1 MNQMNELN
9 QAFEDYF
16 LNSNNNLDCLK
27 RQLQGIFG
35 NFTGIEKVFKVGI
48 LSFICFVKINCVLL
62 YLSNERRA
70 KIMIY
75 DRSD

>member
-9 QAFEDYF
+9 QAFEDY
-16 LNSNNNLDCLK
+16 L
-27 RQLQGIFG
+27 FG
-35 NFTGIEKVFKVGI
+35 NFTGIAKVFKVGI

-62 YLSNERRA
+62 YLSNKRRA
-70 KIMIY
+70 KIVIY

>member
-1 MNQMNELN
+1 MP
-9 QAFEDYF
+9 AARD
-16 LNSNNNLDCLK
+16 
-27 RQLQGIFG
+27 FG

-48 LSFICFVKINCVLL
+48 LSFICFVKINCGLF

>member
-1 MNQMNELN
+1 MNELN

-16 LNSNNNLDCLK
+16 LNSN
-27 RQLQGIFG
+27 
-35 NFTGIEKVFKVGI
+35 
-48 LSFICFVKINCVLL
+48 KINCVLL

>member
-16 LNSNNNLDCLK
+16 LNSNNIQGLLN
-27 RQLQGIFG
+27 RQLKGIFV
-35 NFTGIEKVFKVGI
+35 NFTGVEKVFKVGI

-70 KIMIY
+70 
-75 DRSD
+75 